1 MARRQYRLD
10 MQSIAHLG
18 RRAVALI
25 VVSLAGCILTVGLR
39 TAHASDVLVFVMA
52 AVTLGGLAGLVGEAT
67 DQLGARLGPAS
78 TGILQSA
85 LGNLPELF
93 ISLFAL
99 QAGLVVLVQTALVG
113 SILANSLLVLGLSF
127 LAGGWRHGRMTFEAG
142 PVRTIAV
149 MLVLAVAALVVP
161 TIATEPGAPDAGHA
175 GEISVFVSVI
185 LLVIFAA
192 SIPYSL
198 RGGPGASLPE
208 TAVEAGRSWSMR
220 TSLVVLAIA
229 GVGAAFVSD
238 WFVEALRPAMATLGL
253 SEAFVGLVIVAIA
266 GNAVENVAGI
276 QAALRG
282 RIDLGISL
290 IQNSS
295 LQVAIALTPV
305 LVILSLFVG
314 PTPLTLVLAPTMLV
328 ALALSAVLGAFVV
341 FDGEA
346 TWLEGLTLV
355 GLYLIVAAS
364 VWYGPPVAP

>member
-1 MARRQYRLD
+1 MNAMA
-10 MQSIAHLG
+10 ALG
-18 RRAVALI
+18 RTALI
-25 VVSLAGCILTVGLR
+25 LVAVSICGAVLTAILRAAG
-39 TAHASDVLVFVMA
+39 ASDVAIFAVA
-52 AVTLGGLAGLVGEAT
+52 AITLASLAGLVGEAT
-67 DQLGARLGPAS
+67 DELGSRLGPAS

-99 QAGLVVLVQTALVG
+99 RAGLVVLVQTALIG
-113 SILANSLLVLGLSF
+113 SILANSLLVLGLAF
-127 LAGGWRHGRMTFEAG
+127 IAGGRRHGLMRFDAA

-149 MLVLAVAALVVP
+149 MLVLAVAALVIP
-161 TIATEPGAPDAGHA
+161 TVATSPGGPDQGHA
-175 GEISVFVSVI
+175 AEISGFVSVV

-198 RGGPGASLPE
+198 GGGGGASMSESAIDRADCWP
-208 TAVEAGRSWSMR
+208 MR
-220 TSLVVLAIA
+220 TTAVVLA
-229 GVGAAFVSD
+229 GAALGAALMSD
-238 WFVEALRPAMATLGL
+238 WFIEALRPAMATLGL

-276 QAALRG
+276 QAALRN

-305 LVILSLFVG
+305 LVLASLVVS
-314 PTPLTLVLAPTMLV
+314 PVALTLVLTPTMLA
-328 ALALSAVLGAFVV
+328 ALALAAVLGALVV

-346 TWLEGLTLV
+346 TWLEGLMLV
-355 GLYLIVAAS
+355 GLYLIIAAS
-364 VWYGPPVAP
+364 VWYGPLVGS

>member
-1 MARRQYRLD
+1 
-10 MQSIAHLG
+10 MQSLMSLG
-18 RRAVALI
+18 RSALVLL
-25 VVSLAGCILTVGLR
+25 VVSLAGCVLTLGLR
-39 TAHASDVLVFVMA
+39 AAGASEVAVFVVA

-67 DQLGARLGPAS
+67 DQLGSRLGPAT
-78 TGILQSA
+78 TGIL
-85 LGNLPELF
+85 
-93 ISLFAL
+93 
-99 QAGLVVLVQTALVG
+99 LVQTALVG
-113 SILANSLLVLGLSF
+113 SILANSLFVLGLAF
-127 LAGGWRHGRMTFEAG
+127 IAGGRRHGRMTFDPG

-149 MLVLAVAALVVP
+149 MLVLAVAALVIP
-161 TIATEPGAPDAGHA
+161 TVATSPGAPDAGHA
-175 GEISVFVSVI
+175 TEISVFVSVV

-198 RGGPGASLPE
+198 GGGPGASLPE
-208 TAVEAGRSWSMR
+208 ATVEPDQSWSMR
-220 TSLVVLAIA
+220 TSLAMLTVA

-282 RIDLGISL
+282 RIDLGISI

-305 LVILSLFVG
+305 LVVVSLVVS
-314 PTPLTLVLAPTMLV
+314 PVALTLVLTPTLLV
-328 ALALSAVLGAFVV
+328 ALALAAVLGALIV

-346 TWLEGLTLV
+346 SWLEGLMLV
-355 GLYLIVAAS
+355 GLYLIIAAS
-364 VWYGPPVAP
+364 GWYGPPVAA